1 MSGPALW
8 LVGRLLLILVPAV
21 GVGLLTGWL
30 WQVLSAVLL
39 LGLGYHLY
47 ELRRMQLWLRD
58 PVPLQPPEAI
68 GQWGQVYASLYRLR
82 QASHS
87 RKRLLARLFSRFRE
101 AAEALPDAAI
111 ALGPQFEIRWYN
123 AAAGRLLGLRRQDV
137 GRRISY
143 LLRHPDFVA
152 YLEQGDFSDALEV
165 PSPIDDRVS
174 LSVRVVPYEENE
186 RLLLAADVSRT
197 RQLERMRSDFVSNVS
212 HELRTPLTVIAGYLE
227 SLLEPAA
234 LGGGRWDKPLRQ
246 MSQQARRMQS
256 IVEDLLML
264 ARLEGGA
271 ARGRDGGVCVPGVL
285 AGIREDAVALSGS
298 REHEVALDC
307 EPGLWLLGVEAE
319 LRSAFSNIVFN
330 AVRYTP
336 AGGHIELRWYSD
348 EEGAALQVKDDG
360 EGIHP
365 QHIPRLTERFYRVDV
380 ARSRAAG
387 GTGLGLAIVKHVLLR
402 HDAKLEVSS
411 ELGAGS
417 VFTCRFPERRVVRR
431 SQPGVARS
439 GNGAVA

>member
-8 LVGRLLLILVPAV
+8 LVGRLLLIVVPAV
-21 GVGLLTGWL
+21 GVGLLFGRL
-30 WQVLSAVLL
+30 WEVLSLVLL
-39 LGLGYHLY
+39 AALGYHLY

-58 PVPLQPPEAI
+58 PVPLRPPEAF

-82 QASHS
+82 QASRS
-87 RKRLLARLFSRFRE
+87 RKRLLANLFSRFRE

-143 LLRHPDFVA
+143 LLRHPSFVGYLDGRDFAEAV
-152 YLEQGDFSDALEV
+152 EI
-165 PSPIDDRVS
+165 PSPIDDRIA
-174 LSVRVVPYEENE
+174 LSVRVVPYEDNE

-197 RQLERMRSDFVSNVS
+197 RHLERMRSDFVSNVS
-212 HELRTPLTVIAGYLE
+212 HELRTPLTVITGYLE

-264 ARLEGGA
+264 ARLESGA
-271 ARGRDGGVCVPGVL
+271 ARGREGAVCVPGLL
-285 AGIREDAVALSGS
+285 AAIREDAVALSGN
-298 REHEVALDC
+298 REHQVTMDC
-307 EPGLWLLGVEAE
+307 EPGLWLSGVEAE

-336 AGGHIELRWYSD
+336 AGGHINFRWYAN
-348 EEGAALQVKDDG
+348 EEGAALEIKDDG
-360 EGIHP
+360 EGIPP

-402 HDAKLEVSS
+402 HDGKLDVSS
-411 ELGAGS
+411 ELGVGS
-417 VFTCRFPERRVVRR
+417 VFTCRFPTRRVIRR
-431 SQPGVARS
+431 SQSALAS
-439 GNGAVA
+439 TENGAVA